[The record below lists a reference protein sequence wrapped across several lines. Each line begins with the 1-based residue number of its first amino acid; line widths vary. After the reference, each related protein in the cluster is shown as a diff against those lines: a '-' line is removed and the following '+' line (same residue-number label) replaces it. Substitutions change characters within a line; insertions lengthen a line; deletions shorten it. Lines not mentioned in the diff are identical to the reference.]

1 MFQVAFPK
9 NASPAAIKEGL
20 TSLLERTTTVTTLDD
35 HPGSS
40 THGQSTNKDTAD
52 QGMMRAESLKDAM
65 VWDAE
70 IDVRSQHPCL
80 KTSRVMVIN
89 NTLYP
94 NHECHTTSMIGCSP
108 LSPVFHECEP
118 KKYYVAGQILVSGCT
133 CKSGGDSECP
143 QN

>member
-9 NASPAAIKEGL
+9 NASPAAIKEEL
-20 TSLLERTTTVTTLDD
+20 TSLLERTTLDD
-35 HPGSS
+35 HPDSS
-40 THGQSTNKDTAD
+40 THGQSDTAD
-52 QGMMRAESLKDAM
+52 QGMMRAESLKDAV

-70 IDVRSQHPCL
+70 IDVRSPHPCL
-80 KTSRVMVIN
+80 KTYGVMVLN

>member
-1 MFQVAFPK
+1 MLQVAFPK

-20 TSLLERTTTVTTLDD
+20 TSLLERTTLDD

-40 THGQSTNKDTAD
+40 THGQSTNKDTVD
-52 QGMMRAESLKDAM
+52 QGTMRGESLKDAV

-70 IDVRSQHPCL
+70 IDVRSPHPCL
-80 KTSRVMVIN
+80 KTSKVMVIN

-108 LSPVFHECEP
+108 LSPVLNQCEP
-118 KKYYVAGQILVSGCT
+118 QKYHVAGHVLVSGCT
-133 CKSGGDSECP
+133 CKSGGDSLCP

>member
-9 NASPAAIKEGL
+9 NASPAAIKEEL
-20 TSLLERTTTVTTLDD
+20 TSLLERTTLDD
-35 HPGSS
+35 HPDSS
-40 THGQSTNKDTAD
+40 THGQSDTAD

-80 KTSRVMVIN
+80 KTYRVIVIN

-94 NHECHTTSMIGCSP
+94 NHECHTTSMIGCSGYK
-108 LSPVFHECEP
+108 PVFHECEP
-118 KKYYVAGQILVSGCT
+118 QKYYVAGQILVNGCT
-133 CKSGGDSECP
+133 CKCAGDSKCP
-143 QN
+143 TI

>member
-1 MFQVAFPK
+1 MLQVAFPK
-9 NASPAAIKEGL
+9 NTSPAAIKEEL
-20 TSLLERTTTVTTLDD
+20 TSLLERTTPDD

-40 THGQSTNKDTAD
+40 THVQSTNKDTVD
-52 QGMMRAESLKDAM
+52 QGTMRGESLKDAV

-70 IDVRSQHPCL
+70 IDVRSPHPCL
-80 KTSRVMVIN
+80 KTFRVMVIN

-94 NHECHTTSMIGCSP
+94 NHECHTTSMIGCSAFP
-108 LSPVFHECEP
+108 PVFNECEP
-118 KKYYVAGQILVSGCT
+118 KKYVVAGKVLVCGCT

>member
-1 MFQVAFPK
+1 MLQVAFQK
-9 NASPAAIKEGL
+9 NASPAAIKEEL
-20 TSLLERTTTVTTLDD
+20 TSLLKRTTLDD

-40 THGQSTNKDTAD
+40 THGQSTNNDTAD
-52 QGMMRAESLKDAM
+52 QGMMRTERLKDAV

-70 IDVRSQHPCL
+70 INVRSPHPCL

-108 LSPVFHECEP
+108 LSPVFHQCEP
-118 KKYYVAGQILVSGCT
+118 QKYYVAGHILVVGCT
-133 CKSGGDSECP
+133 CKGGGDSDCP

>member
-20 TSLLERTTTVTTLDD
+20 TSLLERTTLDD

-40 THGQSTNKDTAD
+40 TNGQSDTAD